1 MSSHY
6 LDFEKPIEELEKRIE
21 ELENFS
27 RKADVDLTEE
37 IGKLRERSIEKKREI
52 FSKLSAWQRVQL
64 AREPNRPE
72 STDYLGM
79 IGENFV
85 ELHGDR
91 TYGDDV
97 STITGFCT
105 IGGIRLLA
113 VAQRKGKSVQE
124 RMASNLGCPHPE
136 GYRKAMEKMRLAE
149 KFGLPVLTLV
159 NTPGAFPGIGAE
171 ERGQAQTI
179 ARNLFDM
186 SRLRTPILSIV
197 VGEGGSGGALGISVA
212 DRLLTMENSYLSVIS
227 PEGCA
232 TILWRDAARAPL
244 AAELLRLTPKDLK
257 ELDIID
263 GIIPEPLG
271 GAHRDHPRSAATLKE
286 TIIRHLKELM
296 ELPVETLLE
305 KRYAKYRAI
314 GKFME
319 MQEEQIEDKKISTTP

>member
-124 RMASNLGCPHPE
+124 RMASNFGCPHPE

>member
-1 MSSHY
+1 MAGHY

-52 FSKLSAWQRVQL
+52 FSQLTPWQRVQL

-72 STDYLGM
+72 STDFLGM
-79 IGENFV
+79 IGENFF

-91 TYGDDV
+91 TYGDDP
-97 STITGFCT
+97 STVTGFCT
-105 IGGIRLLA
+105 IGGIKLLA
-113 VAQRKGKSVQE
+113 VAQRKGKSIQDRV
-124 RMASNLGCPHPE
+124 ASNFGCPHPE
-136 GYRKAMEKMRLAE
+136 GYRKAMEKMKLAE
-149 KFGLPVLTLV
+149 KFGLPILTLV

-179 ARNLFDM
+179 ARNLFEM

-212 DRLLTMENSYLSVIS
+212 DRILTMENSYLSVIS

-232 TILWRDAARAPL
+232 TILWRDAAKAPL
-244 AAELLRLTPKDLK
+244 AAELLRLTPK
-257 ELDIID
+257 ELQKLEIID
-263 GIIPEPLG
+263 GIIEEPLG
-271 GAHRDHPRSAATLKE
+271 GAHRNHPEAAANLKE
-286 TIIRHLKELM
+286 AVVRNLQELILLSGD
-296 ELPVETLLE
+296 ELLE
-305 KRYAKYRAI
+305 KRYKKYRAI
-314 GKFME
+314 GEFIE
-319 MQEEQIEDKKISTTP
+319 MQEEKIEKSRDSSPS